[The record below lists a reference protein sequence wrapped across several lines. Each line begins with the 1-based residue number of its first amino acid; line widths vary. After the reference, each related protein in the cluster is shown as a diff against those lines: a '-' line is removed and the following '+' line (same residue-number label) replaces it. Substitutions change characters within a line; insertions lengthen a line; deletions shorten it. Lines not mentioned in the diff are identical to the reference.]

1 VSIFQDSPTGARG
14 IIRVVTNERS
24 RFDLRGDRMS
34 GGDNALG
41 GRPEA
46 GAVPRRVSAAGTDIG
61 AEIRRQRQLCH
72 LSQAR
77 LAELSGVAR
86 TTINEIERGRRF
98 PSVGTYARLRDVL
111 GLEAAPAVLLPKRR
125 PTTVTD
131 TIQRRLCA
139 TVVAAK
145 RLPLADLASALDIA
159 IPACREALL
168 AAAPRFRELG
178 CTVTEDG
185 VEVALGYAEDV
196 VEAVRRVTT
205 VEEDTELSSEQL
217 AILALIA
224 VHGSLTRAAIEEW
237 RGEDSETLLRRLS
250 ARGILAR
257 VRDEAEPGGPYVY
270 RIAAEALHLL
280 GLPTVEALRSYIL
293 EKVGP
298 LTVDLTGAR
307 GASVSEIGAQDV
319 VEARG

>member
-1 VSIFQDSPTGARG
+1 V
-14 IIRVVTNERS
+14 
-24 RFDLRGDRMS
+24 
-34 GGDNALG
+34 
-41 GRPEA
+41 
-46 GAVPRRVSAAGTDIG
+46 AVRAPSTDVG
-61 AEIRRQRQLCH
+61 AELRRQRQLCR

-86 TTINEIERGRRF
+86 TTINEIERGRRY
-98 PSVGTYARLRDVL
+98 PSVGTYSQLRDAL
-111 GLEAAPAVLLPKRR
+111 GLEAAPAVLVPKRR

-139 TVVAAK
+139 TVVAVK
-145 RLPLADLASALDIA
+145 RLPLADLASALDIS

-178 CTVTEDG
+178 CTVAEDG

-196 VEAVRRVTT
+196 VDAVRRVTT

-224 VHGSLTRAAIEEW
+224 VHGPLTRAAIQEW

-250 ARGILAR
+250 AKGILAR

-270 RIAAEALHLL
+270 RIASKALHLL

-298 LTVDLTGAR
+298 LTVDLDGAR
-307 GASVSEIGAQDV
+307 TVAESEAGSPDAV
-319 VEARG
+319 GTRVGPA

>member
-1 VSIFQDSPTGARG
+1 V
-14 IIRVVTNERS
+14 
-24 RFDLRGDRMS
+24 
-34 GGDNALG
+34 NA
-41 GRPEA
+41 
-46 GAVPRRVSAAGTDIG
+46 PRTDVG
-61 AEIRRQRQLCH
+61 VEVRRQRQLCH
-72 LSQAR
+72 LSQAG
-77 LAELSGVAR
+77 LAKLSGVAR

-98 PSVGTYARLRDVL
+98 PSVGTYSRLRDAL

-139 TVVAAK
+139 TVVAVQ

-196 VEAVRRVTT
+196 VDAVRRVTT
-205 VEEDTELSSEQL
+205 IEEDAELSSEQL
-217 AILALIA
+217 TILALIA
-224 VHGSLTRAAIEEW
+224 VHGPLTRAAIETW
-237 RGEDSETLLRRLS
+237 RGEDSEALLRRLS

-270 RIAAEALHLL
+270 RIAAKALHLL
-280 GLPTVEALRSYIL
+280 GLPTVGALRSYIL
-293 EKVGP
+293 DKVGP
-298 LTVDLTGAR
+298 LTLAVTGVGRVAESTTGDPDVMTEVAHVLR
-307 GASVSEIGAQDV
+307 PPHSVPSGHTRDE
-319 VEARG
+319 